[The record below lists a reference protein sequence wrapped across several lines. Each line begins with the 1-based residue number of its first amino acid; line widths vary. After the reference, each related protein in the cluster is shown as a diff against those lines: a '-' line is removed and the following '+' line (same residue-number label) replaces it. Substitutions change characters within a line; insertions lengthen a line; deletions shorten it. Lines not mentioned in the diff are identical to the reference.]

1 MSKIKMIEL
10 FAGIRAMSL
19 ASEWIG
25 GFETVEAVEIN
36 SYCSAYGNA
45 IVPQCA
51 VVPLLRV
58 KYLASLL

>member
-1 MSKIKMIEL
+1 VD
-10 FAGIRAMSL
+10 AGLPNRLDRLSVL
-19 ASEWIG
+19 
-25 GFETVEAVEIN
+25 
-36 SYCSAYGNA
+36 GNT